1 MNPLRKGLLLAAVQL
16 VIVLSLGVKL
26 LYDRATRPR
35 VWVLCETYDPEL
47 PLRGRYLAERLRM
60 ASDGFASDQ
69 NMARR
74 PNMWWENRRW
84 AYLHVENGQLI
95 ARPTGTG
102 SGEWVQLRQ
111 GTQGALLATTE
122 EPVLLFIPENAQIP
136 SLARGEEM
144 WVEVTLPEKGPPRP
158 IRIGIKRNGIL
169 TPLSFN

>member
-1 MNPLRKGLLLAAVQL
+1 MSRRQKGLLLAAVQL
-16 VIVLSLGVKL
+16 AIVLSLSVKL

-84 AYLHVENGQLI
+84 AYLRVEKGQLI
-95 ARPTGTG
+95 ASASGTG
-102 SGEWVQLRQ
+102 NGEWVQLRE
-111 GTQGALLATTE
+111 TRGALLATTE

-144 WVEVTLPEKGPPRP
+144 WVEVTVPEKGPPRP